1 MFCGAFNEG
10 QQCSLKQQWSKAVED
25 KRCCSFLHLQRFGCE
40 LSCRDQSYLWTP
52 TPPVPGCG
60 PYRPAGQVGHWK
72 RQIGIKTF
80 GVNNRCGVKLL
91 SLLPLLSRL
100 EVLVCGLA
108 VCVEDLTWCRGW
120 FIIVCLVRGL
130 EAQPISCFM
139 SFVYGFG
146 LILSEKQEWALFF
159 PFLKSPFV
167 ASGEFLTTR
176 GRFICAK
183 WFCFP
188 TSSWKRWNSF
198 SYLRYYNHPLL
209 LDTHMLFLS
218 GSSPSGDNVM
228 SVGHF
233 PHSICNWLQEQ
244 ISHQEL

>member
-1 MFCGAFNEG
+1 M
-10 QQCSLKQQWSKAVED
+10 
-25 KRCCSFLHLQRFGCE
+25 
-40 LSCRDQSYLWTP
+40 
-52 TPPVPGCG
+52 
-60 PYRPAGQVGHWK
+60 
-72 RQIGIKTF
+72 
-80 GVNNRCGVKLL
+80 NNRCAVKLL

-108 VCVEDLTWCRGW
+108 VCVEDLTWCWGW

-130 EAQPISCFM
+130 QAQPISCFT

-146 LILSEKQEWALFF
+146 LILSKKQERAFFF

-167 ASGEFLTTR
+167 ASGVFLTTR

-188 TSSWKRWNSF
+188 TSSWKRLNS
-198 SYLRYYNHPLL
+198 
-209 LDTHMLFLS
+209 LFHIYVTTIAPCCWTRTCF
-218 GSSPSGDNVM
+218 PSAGHFRVEIIWGAW
-228 SVGHF
+228 GHF
-233 PHSICNWLQEQ
+233 PHSVCNWLQEQ

>member
-1 MFCGAFNEG
+1 M
-10 QQCSLKQQWSKAVED
+10 
-25 KRCCSFLHLQRFGCE
+25 
-40 LSCRDQSYLWTP
+40 
-52 TPPVPGCG
+52 
-60 PYRPAGQVGHWK
+60 
-72 RQIGIKTF
+72 
-80 GVNNRCGVKLL
+80 NNRCAVKLL

-108 VCVEDLTWCRGW
+108 VCVEDLTSCRGW

-130 EAQPISCFM
+130 QAQPISCFM

-146 LILSEKQEWALFF
+146 LILSEKQEQAPFF
-159 PFLKSPFV
+159 PILESPFV
-167 ASGEFLTTR
+167 ASGVFLTTR

-188 TSSWKRWNSF
+188 HKPLKKMKL
-198 SYLRYYNHPLL
+198 SYLRYYNHPPL

-228 SVGHF
+228 SLGHF
-233 PHSICNWLQEQ
+233 PHSICN
-244 ISHQEL
+244 